1 MRNQIETKVKNSFSE
16 GNKRLGIEETIQE
29 HNAGLGGSAIEIA
42 VQYPQISNRAG
53 ASTEKWNKTE
63 FQKLEYRKKAFD
75 FLISEID
82 KSIEDLVNAKN
93 DLQKQFSEWKKT
105 KD

>member
-16 GNKRLGIEETIQE
+16 CNKTLGIEETIQE
-29 HNAGLGGSAIEIA
+29 HNAGLGGSAIEIS
-42 VQYPQISNRAG
+42 VQYPQISNRTG

-63 FQKLEYRKKAFD
+63 SQKLEYRKNAFD

-82 KSIEDLVNAKN
+82 KSIEDLLNAKN
-93 DLQKQFSEWKKT
+93 ELKNQFEQWK
-105 KD
+105 